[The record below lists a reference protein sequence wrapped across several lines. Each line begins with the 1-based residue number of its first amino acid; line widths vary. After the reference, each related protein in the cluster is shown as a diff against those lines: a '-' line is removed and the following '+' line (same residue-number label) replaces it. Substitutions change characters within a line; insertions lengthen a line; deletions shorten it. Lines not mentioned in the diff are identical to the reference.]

1 MDEVAPDIIQ
11 PDRPAPK
18 FYDERD
24 SLSAWIAGVAAML
37 GLGLA
42 EILIWLASVAMY
54 VLIPVVVIALALR
67 LVGYGRKKPDVR

>member
-1 MDEVAPDIIQ
+1 
-11 PDRPAPK
+11 
-18 FYDERD
+18 
-24 SLSAWIAGVAAML
+24 ML

-54 VLIPVVVIALALR
+54 VLIPIVVIVLALR